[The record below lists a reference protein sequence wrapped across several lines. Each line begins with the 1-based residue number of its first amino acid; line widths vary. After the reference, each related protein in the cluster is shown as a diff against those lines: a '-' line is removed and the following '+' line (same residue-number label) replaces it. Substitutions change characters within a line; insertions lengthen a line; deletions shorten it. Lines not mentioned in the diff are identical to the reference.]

1 MALQLE
7 ISDSVVGGLQ
17 IPASE
22 VESRLRTELAAGL
35 YAQGILSFGKA
46 RELAEMSQYEFGD
59 LIGSRGIPRHYTE
72 ADLEADLAYARG

>member
-1 MALQLE
+1 VVRGIQL
-7 ISDSVVGGLQ
+7 
-17 IPASE
+17 PASE
-22 VESRLRTELAAGL
+22 VEARLRQELAVGL
-35 YAQGILSFGKA
+35 YSQHILSFGKA